1 VRPAQLLRRSG
12 ARSPARARPEIL
24 AAYAERFAI
33 AVETLTTAAE
43 AVFFPLP
50 LPRALRETQEARRE
64 AARFRVAGEERR
76 HGA

>member
-1 VRPAQLLRRSG
+1 LRRSG
-12 ARSPARARPEIL
+12 ARSPARVRSEIL
-24 AAYAERFAI
+24 AAFAERFAI

-43 AVFFPLP
+43 SVFFP

-76 HGA
+76 HRA